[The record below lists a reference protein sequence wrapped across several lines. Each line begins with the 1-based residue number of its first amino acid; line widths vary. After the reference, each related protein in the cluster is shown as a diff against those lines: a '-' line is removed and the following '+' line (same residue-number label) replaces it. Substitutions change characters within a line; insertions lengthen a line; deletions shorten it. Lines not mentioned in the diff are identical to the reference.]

1 MGWESKNQMK
11 QVVEVI
17 LEGEV
22 KSEELRQQLCQSV

>member
-11 QVVEVI
+11 QVIDVM

-22 KSEELRQQLCQSV
+22 RAEELRHQLCHCL